1 MRTNMQ
7 NTPDTLLDRDPD
19 DTTHLD
25 ERSLSAREARQ
36 GRLGRPV
43 LGVLIVGLALAFL
56 GWAAVEFWGQTL
68 PDDPRPAQVT
78 TDANRDTPGSE
89 VPTVDSPNATNTQQ
103 TPQPDVQRSPQASST
118 GAAPAPD
125 NGQ

>member
-7 NTPDTLLDRDPD
+7 NPPNTLIDRDPD
-19 DTTHLD
+19 DPAELD
-25 ERSLSAREARQ
+25 DRDFAAREARQ

-68 PDDPRPAQVT
+68 PDDPQPAQVT
-78 TDANRDTPGSE
+78 TDQNTANPGDE
-89 VPTVDSPNATNTQQ
+89 VPTVDSPNATNTHQ

-118 GAAPAPD
+118 GSGTPPD
-125 NGQ
+125 NTP